1 MSCLRVPG
9 AANASTA
16 DEDWAG
22 TGASPQSTQTI
33 VSSHSRCVQ
42 GLAPSGE
49 ASYGQY
55 ITRYNTIGLC
65 IIIFRKRYA

>member
-1 MSCLRVPG
+1 MQRLRPDIGSG
-9 AANASTA
+9 AP
-16 DEDWAG
+16 
-22 TGASPQSTQTI
+22 PQPTLT
-33 VSSHSRCVQ
+33 VASSHSRCVQ

-65 IIIFRKRYA
+65 IINFRKRYA